1 MNVIRL
7 TLESCEFR
15 WSGLPTPRRRTFAA
29 GYGFRADAA
38 VPASAPAYGRR
49 AKPGLWNALRSLDA
63 DCASQSASASGSL
76 PSLAANAGSRG
87 MDNPSL
93 TLVQQEQLVREHQV

>member
-1 MNVIRL
+1 MN
-7 TLESCEFR
+7 CGP
-15 WSGLPTPRRRTFAA
+15 GLSTPHRRTFAA
-29 GYGFRADAA
+29 GYGFRAVAA

-63 DCASQSASASGSL
+63 GCASQNASAYGIL

-93 TLVQQEQLVREHQV
+93 TLVQQERLVREHEV